1 MNKNM
6 VNIHIIIVLT
16 YLSTLVKTAHI
27 LEPKENF
34 NKNPTS
40 FE

>member
-6 VNIHIIIVLT
+6 VNIHIIVLT

>member
-6 VNIHIIIVLT
+6 VNIHIIVLR
-16 YLSTLVKTAHI
+16 YLSTLVKTAHM

-40 FE
+40 LE